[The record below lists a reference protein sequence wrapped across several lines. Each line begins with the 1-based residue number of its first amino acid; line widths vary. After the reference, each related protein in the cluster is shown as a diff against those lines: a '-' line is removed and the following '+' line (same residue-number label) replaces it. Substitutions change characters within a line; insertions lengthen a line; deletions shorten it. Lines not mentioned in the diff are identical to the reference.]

1 MLRFTKPARGKDIYQ
16 RGYFS
21 YITEGIIHIY
31 NARLNH
37 PNEEF
42 KVYFDLFDIYGY
54 GKGNIFD
61 VCFIQDT
68 EDYQSNFNSYSN
80 IEWLDTLTR
89 FDPYDET
96 TFTKEKFET
105 CEKIIKEHLVL
116 NDEMK
121 NLFSSRHAQ
130 IDFTKTIG
138 FHRRATDMTLHH
150 IPTIPLDNVFNS
162 IEEEEFENIFLM
174 SDNMDDLNKFKQ
186 RYGNRLITFDEFSTS
201 ELDSNP
207 FFKMNKD
214 EESTKNHIKEIVFG
228 AYTLGMTKKL
238 YCTKSNLS
246 TFSILSNSNLN
257 YKRLN

>member
-1 MLRFTKPARGKDIYQ
+1 MKLLVNDKELAKYLISLIDLKEICSQHEVQPINVQEAINFIVDLSLILDDNQLEKGEYYKCDD
-16 RGYFS
+16 S
-21 YITEGIIHIY
+21 YDY
-31 NARLNH
+31 LLNI
-37 PNEEF
+37 P
-42 KVYFDLFDIYGY
+42 VYH
-54 GKGNIFD
+54 
-61 VCFIQDT
+61 
-68 EDYQSNFNSYSN
+68 
-80 IEWLDTLTR
+80 
-89 FDPYDET
+89 
-96 TFTKEKFET
+96 FTKEKFET

-228 AYTLGMTKKL
+228 AYKLEMTKKL

>member
-1 MLRFTKPARGKDIYQ
+1 MLRFTKPARGKEIHQ

-31 NARLNH
+31 NAQLNH
-37 PNEEF
+37 PNENF
-42 KVYFDLFDIYGY
+42 KIYFDLFDIYGY

-68 EDYQSNFNSYSN
+68 EDYKSNFESYSN
-80 IEWLDTLTR
+80 IEWLDTKTH
-89 FDPYDET
+89 FDPYNES
-96 TFTKEKFET
+96 TFTKEKFES
-105 CEKIIKEHLVL
+105 CENIIKEHLVL
-116 NDEMK
+116 TDEMRTMF
-121 NLFSSRHAQ
+121 NLRHSQ

-150 IPTIPLDNVFNS
+150 IPTIPIENVFSS

-174 SDNMDDLNKFKQ
+174 SDNKLDLNKFKE
-186 RYGNRLITFDEFSTS
+186 RYGNKLITFDEFSTS

-207 FFKMNKD
+207 FFKTNND

-238 YCTKSNLS
+238 FCTKSNLS
-246 TFSILSNSNLN
+246 TFSILSNSKLN